1 MHDQDRKESQA
12 AELRGFK
19 KYKLEKKVKKDDEDE
34 EYNHGKEIDYSTNQF
49 ASNQFQKEYHKPK
62 KSGEQKKNSFRQ
74 NLLKKRKQNILVED
88 EQQSTEFMSLLNTDA
103 ANSDP
108 SKVSDPIP
116 KEKTE
121 KQTLINIE
129 RSKENEM
136 ATEKQ

>member
-1 MHDQDRKESQA
+1 
-12 AELRGFK
+12 
-19 KYKLEKKVKKDDEDE
+19 
-34 EYNHGKEIDYSTNQF
+34 
-49 ASNQFQKEYHKPK
+49 
-62 KSGEQKKNSFRQ
+62 
-74 NLLKKRKQNILVED
+74 
-88 EQQSTEFMSLLNTDA
+88 MSLLNTDA